1 VSYDDKALAA
11 PPPASLPQEKP
22 AWLAALDGLCTP
34 CADAEF
40 YGTRIRH
47 ADCEHGSCACAF
59 EIPAVWPAGTWGA

>member
-1 VSYDDKALAA
+1 MSYLDKALAA
-11 PPPASLPQEKP
+11 PPAAVASQEKP

-47 ADCEHGSCACAF
+47 AVCEHGPCACGY